1 MFTNWLEVYNT
12 CNLSPDKEMDAVSKW
27 LIIIRVC
34 VFSMTLTSAFI
45 GGILALG
52 SGSFAWFPFLLATV
66 GLLLAHAANNMINDY
81 FDLQGGVDDDAYTR
95 ALYAPHPVL
104 SGLVTRGELL
114 RAIIIVNLVDAAI
127 MLYLTWSRGWPVL
140 VFALLGL
147 FVSVF
152 YVAPP
157 LRLKHRGLGELGVLI
172 VWAPLMVGGTYYVA
186 AGSLPAWVLVASLPY
201 GLLVMTV
208 LVGKHVDKLEQD
220 RAKGINTLPVL
231 LGSEP
236 SRRLNQALMIAF
248 YLIVLGLVLTGTLG
262 IWPALVLLAVP
273 LLLEVLKAYN
283 RPKPEVPPED
293 YPVWPLWFV
302 SLAFAHTRRAG
313 ALFILGLILNQILP
327 ISLF

>member
-1 MFTNWLEVYNT
+1 
-12 CNLSPDKEMDAVSKW
+12 
-27 LIIIRVC
+27 
-34 VFSMTLTSAFI
+34 MTLTSAFI

-114 RAIIIVNLVDAAI
+114 RAIIIVNLIDAAI

-140 VFALLGL
+140 AFALLGL

-208 LVGKHVDKLEQD
+208 LVGKHVDKIEQD

-231 LGSEP
+231 LGAEP
-236 SRRLNQALMIAF
+236 SRRLNQALMVAF
-248 YLIVLGLVLTGTLG
+248 YVIVLGLVLTGTLG
-262 IWPALVLLAVP
+262 IWPALVLLALP
-273 LLLEVLKAYN
+273 LLLDVLRAYN
-283 RPKPEVPPED
+283 QPKPEAPPEN

-313 ALFILGLILNQILP
+313 ALFMLGLILNQILP